1 MKLPTS
7 PHILV
12 DSHKII
18 DDNEITAKFT
28 IPEDRPCLK
37 DTFHVKVWPV
47 CI

>member
-1 MKLPTS
+1 MKLPIS
-7 PHILV
+7 PIFLV

-28 IPEDRPCLK
+28 IPEDHPCLK
-37 DTFHVKVWPV
+37 DTFPCKSVAV